1 MNPRLPVCYEL
12 VSALD
17 ATVRNQVLALLTKLC
32 KERDLMLIFTG
43 HVFNVM
49 ESIVDEVPVM

>member
-1 MNPRLPVCYEL
+1 